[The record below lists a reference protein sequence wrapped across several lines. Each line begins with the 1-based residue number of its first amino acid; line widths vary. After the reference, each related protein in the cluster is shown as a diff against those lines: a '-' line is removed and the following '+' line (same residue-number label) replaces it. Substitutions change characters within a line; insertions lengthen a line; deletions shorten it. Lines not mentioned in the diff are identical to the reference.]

1 MTQWNPA
8 KAFGWIEADGG
19 GQFFA
24 HKSEFVPEFP
34 DGPGPPQGSPV
45 TFEIGVD
52 SKSGKERAQSIQLL
66 NGVPSGGKGPG
77 RQVARPSHG
86 KYRNTGTPRLHGVVN
101 SWNAAKACGW
111 LDCMEYPGQSIF
123 AHKSE
128 FAEQFG
134 DVELP
139 AGTPVSFLV
148 GTDAKSGKERAT
160 NIQFAH
166 QFGYSPARTMA
177 LPMRASSRP
186 SRVSGARRLTGAL
199 TEWNSARACGWIEC
213 KKAPGGRLF
222 AHKSEFIEQ
231 FDDNDEPPPGLVLS
245 FVQGIDNVSGKTRAC
260 SIRISETGLD
270 EAGGDLEQTP
280 LQGYLTAWN
289 QSKACGWVE
298 ADSEPGTTYFAH
310 KSEFLDTFD
319 DGDPPAPGTQVMFVV
334 GIDEKSGK
342 ERAQQIQLFRGQ
354 KRALH
359 NGGEGGPVA
368 KATKKFAT

>member
-1 MTQWNPA
+1 
-8 KAFGWIEADGG
+8 
-19 GQFFA
+19 
-24 HKSEFVPEFP
+24 
-34 DGPGPPQGSPV
+34 
-45 TFEIGVD
+45 
-52 SKSGKERAQSIQLL
+52 
-66 NGVPSGGKGPG
+66 
-77 RQVARPSHG
+77 
-86 KYRNTGTPRLHGVVN
+86 
-101 SWNAAKACGW
+101 
-111 LDCMEYPGQSIF
+111 
-123 AHKSE
+123 
-128 FAEQFG
+128 
-134 DVELP
+134 
-139 AGTPVSFLV
+139 
-148 GTDAKSGKERAT
+148 
-160 NIQFAH
+160 
-166 QFGYSPARTMA
+166 
-177 LPMRASSRP
+177 MRASSRP

-245 FVQGIDNVSGKTRAC
+245 FVQGVDNVSGKTRAC